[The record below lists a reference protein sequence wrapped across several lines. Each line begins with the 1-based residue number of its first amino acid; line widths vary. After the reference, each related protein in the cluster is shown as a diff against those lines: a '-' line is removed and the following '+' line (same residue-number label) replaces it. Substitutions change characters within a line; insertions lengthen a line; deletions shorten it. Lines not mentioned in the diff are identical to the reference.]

1 MPFIENISLKS
12 IISLKKFLLV
22 LFVALV
28 TFSGCKKDTST
39 YVNITTV
46 DVSEINAQLKGSW
59 VFPVKTLTVVDSIGK
74 ALLPGQNLPGSAFE
88 FDGYSKVTIRPD
100 AQTVLHGTYTVSTN
114 KGRIYVEIVYPDATR
129 TSYLVTTLNGQTLT
143 LSTTAPYTYIYS
155 MSGDLLTT
163 VAVTSTVLQKLS
175 SAEVTGDLV
184 RVSVKN
190 DSMFSVKVYVTHTG
204 GGTIL
209 MDSLSNTSKSYDLAF
224 VAKSGDHLKVD
235 VLGGFLRTSIN
246 AYYNGLPIPGDVSV
260 TYGETVTTSGWNVL
274 FP

>member
-1 MPFIENISLKS
+1 M
-12 IISLKKFLLV
+12 KKFLLV

-74 ALLPGQNLPGSAFE
+74 ALLPAQNLPGSAFE
-88 FDGYSKVTIRPD
+88 FDGYSKVTIRSD

-114 KGRIYVEIVYPDATR
+114 KGNIYVEIVYPDATR
-129 TSYLVTTLNGQTLT
+129 ISYLVTALNGQALTLT
-143 LSTTAPYTYIYS
+143 TTAPYTYIYS
-155 MSGDLLTT
+155 MSGELLTT

-175 SAEVTGDLV
+175 SADVTGDLV

-190 DSMFSVKVYVTHTG
+190 DSMFSVKVYVTHAG

-246 AYYNGLPIPGDVSV
+246 AYYNGLPIPGDVNV
-260 TYGETVTTSGWNVL
+260 TNGETVTTSGWNVL